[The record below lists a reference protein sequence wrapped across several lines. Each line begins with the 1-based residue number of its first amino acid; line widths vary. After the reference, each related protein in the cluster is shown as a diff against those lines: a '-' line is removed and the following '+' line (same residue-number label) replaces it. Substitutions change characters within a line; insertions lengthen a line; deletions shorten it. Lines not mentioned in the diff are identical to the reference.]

1 MIHYRNYK
9 WRKFNKVKKSKTFAR
24 KIVAIV
30 LAVLMAMST
39 FTGVLTVYAK
49 STDSGHDNELAANF
63 MTWAETTD
71 NQTCE
76 ALLDWV
82 DDTLN
87 KANIA
92 PIKVNL
98 NYVVVNI
105 NLNGYLDSVDG
116 ALNLVSQVNG
126 LLNSYKGLVGGDVAN
141 LYLNPI
147 ADLESTNE
155 PSVVTSKCG
164 SSYRAVNN
172 AKDIVMA
179 LAETIYW
186 NSNDDKSSKRS
197 NKNVIGQFI
206 KGKLSLGLVN
216 GAVDVYG
223 LIGNLLNMWDGY
235 ESNLVYNMLA
245 QAILTKTSWFTE
257 AEVADFQAYLQ
268 DNSKGTK
275 WNFDEQLLTKLTS
288 EFISKISVEMTYALE
303 RKENTDGTVT
313 YEPTDSSKT
322 RYSKIL
328 KYLSNNNLSEND
340 KNIAKASEA
349 LGYDPNLRYDK
360 NGNGMIYLF
369 RYGNANG
376 GEDTLTLS
384 PTDKFYDIL
393 NKALKIVW
401 KTTLKPTL
409 RTMRVNN
416 SMDWY
421 KGHGGNFD
429 NVYYYWLA
437 SQNNMIDHEKWEN
450 NYTPEKFD
458 KFLKAK
464 YADYNCSDPQEFRD
478 LIEATFDYDRAEVEN
493 PKYNWRDVA
502 ASNDYI
508 TAEGRK
514 ESILFGKLRYS
525 PLADKVFNM
534 QTGPINLYFMQTG
547 FDNLETFIDNYV
559 DGKTSYPNI
568 VAALN
573 NGLVAAVKDLF
584 PNSTNIGLG
593 RNNHVDT
600 NLTRPVLAETGTNP
614 GISEIASTLV
624 SNTMKIFEYA
634 ANAADENILSAFY
647 HNKQITD
654 KTSSTHLT
662 EANFEEAMI
671 PLLVGCIKIVD
682 ATKSIHN
689 EDFDMAKS
697 AEDVAYLALRE
708 HLSYSQPKKNYDKL
722 VTTAS
727 GSYAAAYD
735 VNGDGNK
742 SMFEDAILP
751 MCRDAVGYLLSSI
764 VPCRDKKGNV
774 WDFEKSDPVSDKT
787 TLFDLLNSVV
797 CYYASTEKFT
807 EPSYNK
813 ISSETYGKGVAALL
827 GVVDESGA
835 CLVKMSNSLWE
846 NLSVIA
852 NKIWPTIGTL
862 QYGTASKAG
871 QANAEELIYD
881 TVVKSLI
888 NISDT
893 HGTEKTR
900 GLTTIVKQLLT
911 IFTAEPIMN
920 KGVDVLIYD
929 DVVASLVNS
938 IFGAKVSGQAYKKV
952 IPTSTDMNTTT
963 PFDSLVNEAVF
974 ARYKGDGSNENGV
987 LGILISNIYCAFGG
1001 VTAVTNKTRGDGCWQ
1016 GAMFA
1021 VKAVSYFVNG
1031 FLPQL
1036 GDHKFGAASISVND
1050 PSRSNF
1056 SYGDDITN
1064 TYVTVKNESV
1074 GLNRFYKDANGNV
1087 TVDDRYFIEVTDL
1100 TSDSSSIR
1108 VNAPKGVIAPEK
1120 SVRVQVM
1127 GKYPE
1132 ESQIV
1137 KFTLNYNIYKG
1148 TTTNPKKQLKYS
1160 NQTAVCYL
1168 NLSSDKGWYGTLTDA
1183 DTGTGTVFS
1192 VEGSQTAGD
1201 YGNKL
1206 DKMVLS
1212 STNPAQAETIGINV
1226 FDIDGVYDADK
1237 NNMARS
1243 TYTTETI
1250 NNVEYVEATNVDKY
1264 DYRLDTVDADGN
1276 ILKKGEWVCGDAV
1289 NVNGVTVYKGYTLDE
1304 VKQYTQ
1310 PNGKPIAGA
1319 VTRTHVA
1326 ASVKKGETNAAL
1338 KPIYDSNGNVESVGI
1353 APNAIV
1359 NDCATAASPI
1369 NGINFVS
1376 FKGVEADFKKWMKV
1390 QEQVSSIAAGD
1401 YTINLKGYSG
1411 TSTNIDLGAPI
1422 SVTVADT
1429 SGADTLQRAYQNA
1442 SAQINAY
1449 QPKDYKDY
1457 SSSNNSSVTYTA
1469 IQDVFT
1475 NVLNTIALA
1484 PTEENAKTLSATT
1497 ETVAAT
1503 STVKSTTG
1511 DPAYKPATTVSD
1523 KVEGKFYKK
1532 GNYYYLDENCKFP
1545 VFSNQLITDSDV
1557 TNGKDVLGRK
1567 VEKQGDVYYLVND
1580 YVYEK
1585 AWDAT
1590 TYAYPYYGTT
1600 NKIAKYESGKDIDGN
1615 PIMSN
1620 YYSKE
1625 EHSYYNSNGTKVN
1638 ASDTWAYTYVNTQ
1651 TITKP
1656 NDGKEY
1662 RSVYAQFQ
1670 DYMTYNINQTLTK
1683 IDTSSMAGITGEGGL
1698 MEERSG
1704 KESINYNVE
1713 SYEKMVQVAKEAE
1726 ALVTNTGELD
1736 ENGKSIYST
1745 TATSAQL
1752 KEAVQSYKD
1761 YNARVVARGY
1771 EGEKLE
1777 AELAHL
1783 TGTTKANITATFDE
1797 NPTTKEVTNGVVMMT
1812 AGTPKYGKI
1821 VNGKLVNSGSTVY
1834 SDVTWTNYVNA
1845 LAKAVKVA
1853 KDAKPENISGTYE
1866 AKKNLVIAENALEEP
1881 KAVTTYT
1888 VTGVIT
1894 EAVDGTG
1901 TAGTYG
1907 LRATLYNGSQELG
1920 RADSNGKFTIELP
1933 IGETTTVT
1941 VKATNGIAR
1950 KVTFTEAKE
1959 NVQIGI
1965 IAIDY
1970 NGDGK
1975 VNSTDVALAS
1985 KTKEIGTK
1993 ITVDQFKS
2001 ILKSGVNYA
2010 TLS

>member
-1 MIHYRNYK
+1 M
-9 WRKFNKVKKSKTFAR
+9 KKSKTFAR

-384 PTDKFYDIL
+384 PTDKFYDIV

-437 SQNNMIDHEKWEN
+437 SQNNMIDHDKWEN

-871 QANAEELIYD
+871 QANAEELVYD

-952 IPTSTDMNTTT
+952 IPTSTDMNTST

-1276 ILKKGEWVCGDAV
+1276 ILKKGKWVCGDAV

-1326 ASVKKGETNAAL
+1326 ASVKKGESNVAL

-1411 TSTNIDLGAPI
+1411 TSTNINLGAPI

-1532 GNYYYLDENCKFP
+1532 GNYYYLDENYKFP

-1600 NKIAKYESGKDIDGN
+1600 NKIAQYESGKDIDGN

-1638 ASDTWAYTYVNTQ
+1638 ASDTWEYTYVNTQ

-1656 NDGKEY
+1656 NDGNEY

-1726 ALVTNTGELD
+1726 ALVTNTGEMD
-1736 ENGKSIYST
+1736 ENGKYIYST

-1920 RADSNGKFTIELP
+1920 RSDSNGKFTIELP
-1933 IGETTTVT
+1933 IGETATVT

-1985 KTKEIGTK
+1985 KTDEIGKK

>member
-1 MIHYRNYK
+1 M
-9 WRKFNKVKKSKTFAR
+9 KKSKTFAR

-116 ALNLVSQVNG
+116 ALNLVGQVNG

-147 ADLESTNE
+147 ADLAHTEEANL
-155 PSVVTSKCG
+155 VTSKCG

-257 AEVADFQAYLQ
+257 AEVANFQAYLQ

-384 PTDKFYDIL
+384 PTDKFYDIV

-871 QANAEELIYD
+871 QANAEELVYD

-1411 TSTNIDLGAPI
+1411 TSTNINLGAPI

-1532 GNYYYLDENCKFP
+1532 GNYYYLDENYKFP

-1600 NKIAKYESGKDIDGN
+1600 NKIAQYESGKDIDGN

-1726 ALVTNTGELD
+1726 ALVTNTGEMD
-1736 ENGKSIYST
+1736 ENGKYIYST

>member
-147 ADLESTNE
+147 ADLAHTEEANL
-155 PSVVTSKCG
+155 VTSKCG

-257 AEVADFQAYLQ
+257 AEVANFQAYLQ

-437 SQNNMIDHEKWEN
+437 SQNNMIDHDKWEN

-871 QANAEELIYD
+871 QANAEELVYD

-1074 GLNRFYKDANGNV
+1074 GLNRFYKDANGDV
-1087 TVDDRYFIEVTDL
+1087 TVDDRYFIDVTDL
-1100 TSDSSSIR
+1100 TSDTSSIR

-1132 ESQIV
+1132 ESKIV

-1250 NNVEYVEATNVDKY
+1250 NGVEYVEATNVDKY

-1276 ILKKGEWVCGDAV
+1276 IVKKGEWVCGDAV

-1401 YTINLKGYSG
+1401 YTINLNGYSG
-1411 TSTNIDLGAPI
+1411 TSTNINLGAPI

-1532 GNYYYLDENCKFP
+1532 GNYYYLDENYKFP

-1600 NKIAKYESGKDIDGN
+1600 NKIAQYESGKDIDGN

-1683 IDTSSMAGITGEGGL
+1683 IDTSSMAGITSEGGL

-1726 ALVTNTGELD
+1726 ALVTNTGEMD
-1736 ENGKSIYST
+1736 ENGKYIYST

-1985 KTKEIGTK
+1985 KTDEIGKK

>member
-1 MIHYRNYK
+1 M
-9 WRKFNKVKKSKTFAR
+9 KKSKTFAR

-126 LLNSYKGLVGGDVAN
+126 LLDSYKGLVGGDVAN
-141 LYLNPI
+141 IYLNPI
-147 ADLESTNE
+147 ADLKSTNE
-155 PSVVTSKCG
+155 ASVVTSKCG
-164 SSYRAVNN
+164 SSYRAVND

-268 DNSKGTK
+268 DNSKGKK
-275 WNFDEQLLTKLTS
+275 WNFDDQLLTKLTS

-328 KYLSNNNLSEND
+328 KYLSNNNLTEND

-384 PTDKFYDIL
+384 PNDKFYDIL

-437 SQNNMIDHEKWEN
+437 SQNNMIDHDKWEN
-450 NYTPEKFD
+450 NYTPEKFN
-458 KFLKAK
+458 KFLEAK
-464 YADYNCSDPQEFRD
+464 YADYNCSDAQEFRD

-593 RNNHVDT
+593 RNNHVDK

-647 HNKQITD
+647 HNNNITD

-708 HLSYSQPKKNYDKL
+708 HLSYSQPKKDYDQL

-764 VPCRDKKGNV
+764 VPCRDKNGNV
-774 WDFEKSDPVSDKT
+774 WDFDKSDPVSDKT

-797 CYYASTEKFT
+797 CYYASTEKFI

-827 GVVDESGA
+827 GVVDENGE
-835 CLVKMSNSLWE
+835 CLVKMSNSLWK
-846 NLSVIA
+846 NLSEIA

-871 QANAEELIYD
+871 HADAYELVYD

-920 KGVDVLIYD
+920 KGIDILIYD

-1001 VTAVTNKTRGDGCWQ
+1001 VTAVTNKTRGDGAWQ

-1074 GLNRFYKDANGNV
+1074 GLNRFYKNAEGNV

-1108 VNAPKGVIAPEK
+1108 VNAPKGIIAPEK
-1120 SVRVQVM
+1120 SVRVQVQ

-1132 ESQIV
+1132 ASQIV

-1148 TTTNPKKQLKYS
+1148 TTTNPTKQLKYS

-1183 DTGTGTVFS
+1183 DTVTGTVFS
-1192 VEGSQTAGD
+1192 NEGSQSAGD
-1201 YGNKL
+1201 NGNKL

-1237 NNMARS
+1237 NGMARS

-1250 NNVEYVEATNVDKY
+1250 NDVEYVEATNVDKY

-1310 PNGKPIAGA
+1310 PNGKPIQGA

-1411 TSTNIDLGAPI
+1411 TTTNIDLGAPV

-1457 SSSNNSSVTYTA
+1457 SSANNSSVTYTA
-1469 IQDVFT
+1469 MQEVFT

-1484 PTEENAKTLSATT
+1484 PTEENAKKLSATT

-1532 GNYYYLDENCKFP
+1532 GNYYYLDENYKFP

-1600 NKIAKYESGKDIDGN
+1600 NKIAQYESGKDIDGN

-1625 EHSYYNSNGTKVN
+1625 EHSYYNSLGTKVN
-1638 ASDTWAYTYVNTQ
+1638 ASDTWEYTYVNTK

-1704 KESINYNVE
+1704 KESINYDVE

-1726 ALVTNTGELD
+1726 ALVTNTGDMD
-1736 ENGKSIYST
+1736 ENGKYIYST

-1797 NPTTKEVTNGVVMMT
+1797 NETTKEVTNGVVKMT

-1821 VNGKLVNSGSTVY
+1821 VNGQLVNSGSTVY

-1853 KDAKPENISGTYE
+1853 KDAKPENISGTYQ

-1907 LRATLYNGSQELG
+1907 LRATLYNGSEELG
-1920 RADSNGKFTIELP
+1920 RSDSTGKFTIELP

-1941 VKATNGIAR
+1941 VKTTNGIAR

-1985 KTKEIGTK
+1985 KTDEIGKK

>member
-1 MIHYRNYK
+1 M
-9 WRKFNKVKKSKTFAR
+9 KKSKTFAR

-147 ADLESTNE
+147 ADLAHTEEANL
-155 PSVVTSKCG
+155 VTSKCG

-257 AEVADFQAYLQ
+257 AEVANFQAYLQ

-437 SQNNMIDHEKWEN
+437 SQNNMIDHDKWEN

-1036 GDHKFGAASISVND
+1036 RDHKFGAASISVND

-1250 NNVEYVEATNVDKY
+1250 NGVEYVEATNVDKY

-1326 ASVKKGETNAAL
+1326 ASVKKGESNAAL

-1411 TSTNIDLGAPI
+1411 TSTNINLGAPI

-1532 GNYYYLDENCKFP
+1532 GNYYYLDENYKFP

-1726 ALVTNTGELD
+1726 ALVTNTGEMD
-1736 ENGKSIYST
+1736 ENGKYIYST

>member
-1 MIHYRNYK
+1 M
-9 WRKFNKVKKSKTFAR
+9 KKSKTFAR

-147 ADLESTNE
+147 ANLAHTEEANL
-155 PSVVTSKCG
+155 VTSKCG

-186 NSNDDKSSKRS
+186 NSNDDKTSKRS

-275 WNFDEQLLTKLTS
+275 WNFDDQLLTKLTS

-328 KYLSNNNLSEND
+328 KYLSDNNLSEND

-437 SQNNMIDHEKWEN
+437 SQNNMIDQTNWEN
-450 NYTPEKFD
+450 NYTPD
-458 KFLKAK
+458 KFNKFLEAK
-464 YADYNCSDPQEFRD
+464 YADYNCSDAQEFRD

-584 PNSTNIGLG
+584 PNSPNIGLG

-647 HNKQITD
+647 HNNNITD

-708 HLSYSQPKKNYDKL
+708 HLSYSQPKKDYDKL

-764 VPCRDKKGNV
+764 VPCRDKNGKV
-774 WDFEKSDPVSDKT
+774 WDFDKSDPVSDKT

-827 GVVDESGA
+827 GVVDENGE
-835 CLVKMSNSLWE
+835 CLVKMSNSLWQ
-846 NLSVIA
+846 NLSEIA

-871 QANAEELIYD
+871 HADAYELVYD

-1001 VTAVTNKTRGDGCWQ
+1001 VTAVTNKTRGDGAWQ

-1074 GLNRFYKDANGNV
+1074 GLNRFYKNANGDV
-1087 TVDDRYFIEVTDL
+1087 TVDDRYFIDVTDL

-1108 VNAPKGVIAPEK
+1108 VNAPKGIIAPEK
-1120 SVRVQVM
+1120 SVRVQVQ

-1132 ESQIV
+1132 ASQIV

-1168 NLSSDKGWYGTLTDA
+1168 NLSSDKGWYGTLTDP
-1183 DTGTGTVFS
+1183 DTVSGTVFS
-1192 VEGSQTAGD
+1192 NEGSQSAGEN
-1201 YGNKL
+1201 GFKL

-1250 NNVEYVEATNVDKY
+1250 NDVEYVEATNVDKY

-1326 ASVKKGETNAAL
+1326 ASVKKGESNAAL

-1353 APNAIV
+1353 APNAVV

-1376 FKGVEADFKKWMKV
+1376 FKGVEAEFKKWMKV
-1390 QEQVSSIAAGD
+1390 QDQVSSIAAGD

-1411 TSTNIDLGAPI
+1411 TTTNIDLGAPV

-1585 AWDAT
+1585 AWDTT
-1590 TYAYPYYGTT
+1590 TYTYPYYGTT
-1600 NKIAKYESGKDIDGN
+1600 NKIAQYESGKDVDGN

-1704 KESINYNVE
+1704 KESINYDVE

-1726 ALVTNTGELD
+1726 ALVTNTGEMD
-1736 ENGKSIYST
+1736 ENGKYIYST

-1752 KEAVQSYKD
+1752 QEAVQSYKD

-1920 RADSNGKFTIELP
+1920 RSDSNGKFTIELP

-1941 VKATNGIAR
+1941 VKTTNGIAR

-1985 KTKEIGTK
+1985 KTKEIGQK

>member
-1074 GLNRFYKDANGNV
+1074 GLNRFYKDANGDV
-1087 TVDDRYFIEVTDL
+1087 TVDDRYFIDVTDL
-1100 TSDSSSIR
+1100 TSDTSSIR

-1132 ESQIV
+1132 ESKIV

-1276 ILKKGEWVCGDAV
+1276 ILKKGKWVCGDAV

-1532 GNYYYLDENCKFP
+1532 GNYYYLDENYKFP

-1600 NKIAKYESGKDIDGN
+1600 NKIAQYESGKDIDGN

-1726 ALVTNTGELD
+1726 ALVTNTGEMD
-1736 ENGKSIYST
+1736 ENGKYIYST

-1888 VTGVIT
+1888 VTGAIT

-1985 KTKEIGTK
+1985 KTDEIGKK

>member
-1 MIHYRNYK
+1 M
-9 WRKFNKVKKSKTFAR
+9 KKSKTFAR

-257 AEVADFQAYLQ
+257 AEVANFQAYLQ

-303 RKENTDGTVT
+303 RKESTDGTVT

-437 SQNNMIDHEKWEN
+437 SQNNMIDHDKWEN

-871 QANAEELIYD
+871 QANAEELVYD

-1326 ASVKKGETNAAL
+1326 ASVKKGETNAAF

-1411 TSTNIDLGAPI
+1411 TSTNINLGAPI

-1532 GNYYYLDENCKFP
+1532 GNYYYLDENYKFP

-1638 ASDTWAYTYVNTQ
+1638 ASDTWEYTYVNTQ

-1726 ALVTNTGELD
+1726 ALVTNTGEMD
-1736 ENGKSIYST
+1736 ENGKYIYST

>member
-1 MIHYRNYK
+1 M
-9 WRKFNKVKKSKTFAR
+9 
-24 KIVAIV
+24 
-30 LAVLMAMST
+30 
-39 FTGVLTVYAK
+39 LTVYAK

-147 ADLESTNE
+147 ADLAHTEEANL
-155 PSVVTSKCG
+155 VTSKCG

-186 NSNDDKSSKRS
+186 NSNDDKTSKRS

-275 WNFDEQLLTKLTS
+275 WNFDDQLLTKLTS

-328 KYLSNNNLSEND
+328 KYLSDNNLSEND

-437 SQNNMIDHEKWEN
+437 SQNNMIDQTNWEN
-450 NYTPEKFD
+450 NYTPD
-458 KFLKAK
+458 KFNKFLEAK
-464 YADYNCSDPQEFRD
+464 YADYNCSDAQEFRD

-584 PNSTNIGLG
+584 PNSPNIGLG

-647 HNKQITD
+647 HNNNITD

-708 HLSYSQPKKNYDKL
+708 HLSYSQPKKDYDKL

-764 VPCRDKKGNV
+764 VPCRDKNGKV
-774 WDFEKSDPVSDKT
+774 WDFDKSDPVSDKT

-827 GVVDESGA
+827 GVVDENGE
-835 CLVKMSNSLWE
+835 CLVKMSNSLWQ
-846 NLSVIA
+846 NLSEIA

-871 QANAEELIYD
+871 HADAYELVYD

-1001 VTAVTNKTRGDGCWQ
+1001 VTAVTNKTRGDGAWQ

-1074 GLNRFYKDANGNV
+1074 GLNRFYKNANGDV
-1087 TVDDRYFIEVTDL
+1087 TVDDRYFIDVTDL

-1108 VNAPKGVIAPEK
+1108 VNAPKGIIAPEK
-1120 SVRVQVM
+1120 SVRVQVQ

-1132 ESQIV
+1132 ASQIV

-1168 NLSSDKGWYGTLTDA
+1168 NLSSDKGWYGTLTDP
-1183 DTGTGTVFS
+1183 DTVSGTVFS
-1192 VEGSQTAGD
+1192 NEGSQSAGEN
-1201 YGNKL
+1201 GFKL

-1250 NNVEYVEATNVDKY
+1250 NDVEYVEATNVDKY

-1326 ASVKKGETNAAL
+1326 ASVKKGESNAAL

-1353 APNAIV
+1353 APNAVV

-1376 FKGVEADFKKWMKV
+1376 FKGVEAEFKKWMKV
-1390 QEQVSSIAAGD
+1390 QDQVSSIAAGD

-1411 TSTNIDLGAPI
+1411 TTTNIDLGAPV

-1585 AWDAT
+1585 AWDTT
-1590 TYAYPYYGTT
+1590 TYTYPYYGTT
-1600 NKIAKYESGKDIDGN
+1600 NKIAQYESGKDVDGN

-1704 KESINYNVE
+1704 KESINYDVE

-1726 ALVTNTGELD
+1726 ALVTNTGEMD
-1736 ENGKSIYST
+1736 ENGKYIYST

-1752 KEAVQSYKD
+1752 QEAVQSYKD

-1920 RADSNGKFTIELP
+1920 RSDSNGKFTIELP

-1941 VKATNGIAR
+1941 VKTTNGIAR

-1985 KTKEIGTK
+1985 KTKEIGQK

>member
-1 MIHYRNYK
+1 M
-9 WRKFNKVKKSKTFAR
+9 KKSKTFAR

-49 STDSGHDNELAANF
+49 STDDGHDNNLAANF

-92 PIKVNL
+92 PIKVSL

-116 ALNLVSQVNG
+116 ALDLVSQVNG
-126 LLNSYKGLVGGDVAN
+126 LVNQYKGLVGGDVAN
-141 LYLNPI
+141 IYLNPI
-147 ADLESTNE
+147 ADLKSTNDANL
-155 PSVVTSKCG
+155 VTSKCQK
-164 SSYRAVNN
+164 SYRAVND

-186 NSNDDKSSKRS
+186 NSNDDKSSKRD

-206 KGKLSLGLVN
+206 KGNLNLGIVN

-223 LIGNLLNMWDGY
+223 LIGGIGGLNMWSGY
-235 ESNLVYNMLA
+235 QSNLVYNILA
-245 QAILTKTSWFTE
+245 QLILTKTNWFTE
-257 AEVADFQAYLQ
+257 SEIADFQAYLQ
-268 DNSKGTK
+268 NNNNGTK

-303 RKENTDGTVT
+303 RKESTDGTVT
-313 YEPTDSSKT
+313 YEPTDSSKS
-322 RYSKIL
+322 RYSKI
-328 KYLSNNNLSEND
+328 KDYLAKNNLSEND
-340 KNIAKASEA
+340 KNIATASTA

-369 RYGNANG
+369 RYGNSDG

-384 PTDKFYDIL
+384 PTDKFYDIV
-393 NKALKIVW
+393 NKALKLVW

-437 SQNNMIDHEKWEN
+437 SQDGMLDKSNWEN
-450 NYTPEKFD
+450 NYTQEKFN
-458 KFLKAK
+458 KFLEAK
-464 YADYNCSDPQEFRD
+464 YADYDCSDAEEFRD
-478 LIEATFDYDRAEVEN
+478 KVERTFEYDRTEVED
-493 PKYNWRDVA
+493 PQYNWRDVSK
-502 ASNDYI
+502 SNDYI
-508 TAEGRK
+508 TDEGRK

-584 PNSTNIGLG
+584 PDSTNIGLG
-593 RNNHVDT
+593 KNNQVET
-600 NLTRPVLAETGTNP
+600 NLTRPVMAETGTNP
-614 GISEIASTLV
+614 TVSEIASTLV
-624 SNTMKIFEYA
+624 SNTMKMFEYA

-647 HNKQITD
+647 HNNKITD

-671 PLLVGCIKIVD
+671 PLLIGCIKIID
-682 ATKSIHN
+682 GTKSIHD

-697 AEDVAYLALRE
+697 AEGVAYVVLRE
-708 HLSYSQPKKNYDKL
+708 YLSFAQPKKDYDQL

-727 GSYAAAYD
+727 GSYEAAVD

-764 VPCRDKKGNV
+764 VPCRKANGDV
-774 WDFEKSDPVSDKT
+774 WNFEESDPVKDKT
-787 TLFDLLNSVV
+787 TLFEILNSVV
-797 CYYASTEKFT
+797 CYYASTEEFT

-813 ISSETYGKGVAALL
+813 ITSKTYGKGVAALL
-827 GVVDESGA
+827 GVVDSNGA
-835 CLVKMSNSLWE
+835 CLVKMSNSLWD

-862 QYGTASKAG
+862 QYGTADKAG
-871 QANAEELIYD
+871 KADAYDLIYD
-881 TVVKSLI
+881 TVIKSLI

-893 HGTEKTR
+893 HGTEKTM
-900 GLTTIVKQLLT
+900 GITTIVKQLLT
-911 IFTAEPIMN
+911 IFTADPIMN
-920 KGVDVLIYD
+920 KGIDVLIYD

-938 IFGAKVSGQAYKKV
+938 IFGAKVSGQLYPEV
-952 IPTSTDMNTTT
+952 IPTSTEMGTTT
-963 PFDSLVNEAVF
+963 PFDRLVDQAVF
-974 ARYKGDGSNENGV
+974 AKYKGNSTHENGV

-1001 VTAVTNKTRGDGCWQ
+1001 YTAVQSQTRGDGAWQ

-1036 GDHKFGAASISVND
+1036 RDHQFGAASISVND

-1074 GLNRFYKDANGNV
+1074 GLNRFYKDAAGNV
-1087 TVDDRYFIEVTDL
+1087 TMDDRYFIEVTGL
-1100 TSDSSSIR
+1100 TSSSSSIR
-1108 VNAPKGVIAPEK
+1108 VNAPTGVIAPEK
-1120 SVRVQVM
+1120 SVRVAVQ

-1132 ESQIV
+1132 ESQTV
-1137 KFTLNYNIYKG
+1137 KFTLTYNIYKG
-1148 TTTNPKKQLKYS
+1148 TSTTPKKELKYS

-1168 NLSSDKGWYGTLTDA
+1168 NLSSTKGWYGTLTDS
-1183 DTGTGTVFS
+1183 DTDTGTVFT
-1192 VEGSQTAGD
+1192 EDGAQEAGSNG
-1201 YGNKL
+1201 YKLNKII
-1206 DKMVLS
+1206 LS
-1212 STNPAQAETIGINV
+1212 STNPAQAETIGINL
-1226 FDIDGVYDADK
+1226 FDIDGVYAIDK
-1237 NNMARS
+1237 NNMAYT
-1243 TYTTETI
+1243 TYATETI
-1250 NNVEYVEATNVDKY
+1250 NDKQYVEATNVDKY

-1276 ILKKGEWVCGDAV
+1276 ILQKGEWVCGDAV
-1289 NVNGVTVYKGYTLDE
+1289 DVNGVTVYKGYTLDE
-1304 VKQYTQ
+1304 VKQHTEKD
-1310 PNGKPIAGA
+1310 GKPIAGA

-1326 ASVKKGETNAAL
+1326 TSVEMGKTNDAF
-1338 KPIYDSNGNVESVGI
+1338 KPIYDANGNVESAGI
-1353 APNAIV
+1353 ATDAIV
-1359 NDCATAASPI
+1359 NECATAASPI
-1369 NGINFVS
+1369 KGINFAS
-1376 FKGVEADFKKWMKV
+1376 LKGVEASYKKWMKV
-1390 QEQVSSIAAGD
+1390 QDQVSSISAGD
-1401 YTINLKGYSG
+1401 YTMNLKGYYDG
-1411 TSTNIDLGAPI
+1411 TADIDLGDPVD
-1422 SVTVADT
+1422 VTVADT

-1442 SAQINAY
+1442 SAQINPY
-1449 QPKDYKDY
+1449 QPKDYQDY
-1457 SSSNNSSVTYTA
+1457 SSASNSSVTYNAVQT
-1469 IQDVFT
+1469 VFT

-1484 PTEENAKTLSATT
+1484 PTEKNAKTFAATT
-1497 ETVAAT
+1497 ETAAAT
-1503 STVKSTTG
+1503 STTTSTTG
-1511 DPAYKPATTVSD
+1511 DPAYKPATTVS
-1523 KVEGKFYKK
+1523 KAVEGKFHKK
-1532 GNYYYLDENCKFP
+1532 GNYYYLDEDYKFP
-1545 VFSNQLITDSDV
+1545 VFSNELVTDSDV
-1557 TNGKDVLGRK
+1557 TGGKDVLGRK

-1585 AWDAT
+1585 EWDAT
-1590 TYAYPYYGTT
+1590 TYAYPYYATT
-1600 NKIAKYESGKDIDGN
+1600 DKVAQYESGKDEDGN
-1615 PIMSN
+1615 PIMKN

-1625 EHSYYNSNGTKVN
+1625 EHSYYASNGMKVN
-1638 ASDTWAYTYVNTQ
+1638 PSDNWEYTYVNTQ

-1656 NDGKEY
+1656 NDGNEY
-1662 RSVYAQFQ
+1662 RSIYAQLQ
-1670 DYMTYNINQTLTK
+1670 DYMTYNINQTLLK
-1683 IDTSSMAGITGEGGL
+1683 IDTSSMSGITGEDGL

-1726 ALVTNTGELD
+1726 ALVTNTGEKD
-1736 ENGKSIYST
+1736 ENGRDIYTT

-1797 NPTTKEVTNGVVMMT
+1797 DEKTKEVTNGVVKMT
-1812 AGTPKYGKI
+1812 TGTPKYGKI
-1821 VNGKLVNSGSTVY
+1821 VNGQLANSGDTVY

-1853 KDAKPENISGTYE
+1853 QDAEGENISGTYN

-1901 TAGTYG
+1901 TAGTYA
-1907 LRATLYNGSQELG
+1907 LRNAKLYNGSDELG
-1920 RADSNGKFTIELP
+1920 KTDANGKFSIELP

-1941 VKATNGIAR
+1941 VKAANGIDR

-1965 IAIDY
+1965 VAIDY

-1975 VNSTDVALAS
+1975 VNSTDVVLAS
-1985 KTKEIGTK
+1985 KAKEVGTK
-1993 ITVDQFKS
+1993 ITAAQFKA
-2001 ILKSGVNYA
+2001 IMKSGVKYA

>member
-303 RKENTDGTVT
+303 RKESTDGTVT

-384 PTDKFYDIL
+384 PTDKFYDIV

-437 SQNNMIDHEKWEN
+437 SQNNMIDHDKWEN

-871 QANAEELIYD
+871 QANAEELVYD

-1250 NNVEYVEATNVDKY
+1250 NGVEYVEATNVDKY

-1326 ASVKKGETNAAL
+1326 ASVKKGESNVAL

-1411 TSTNIDLGAPI
+1411 TSTNINLGAPI

-1532 GNYYYLDENCKFP
+1532 GNYYYLDENYKFP

-1600 NKIAKYESGKDIDGN
+1600 NKIAQYESGKDIDGN

-1726 ALVTNTGELD
+1726 ALVTNTGEMD
-1736 ENGKSIYST
+1736 ENGKYIYST

>member
-1 MIHYRNYK
+1 M
-9 WRKFNKVKKSKTFAR
+9 KKSKTFAR

-437 SQNNMIDHEKWEN
+437 SQNNMIDHDKWEN

-871 QANAEELIYD
+871 QANAEELVYD

-1074 GLNRFYKDANGNV
+1074 GLNRFYKDANGDV
-1087 TVDDRYFIEVTDL
+1087 TVDDRYFIDVTDL
-1100 TSDSSSIR
+1100 TSDTSSIR

-1132 ESQIV
+1132 ESKIV

-1411 TSTNIDLGAPI
+1411 TSTNINLGAPI

-1532 GNYYYLDENCKFP
+1532 GNYYYLDENYKFP

-1638 ASDTWAYTYVNTQ
+1638 ASDTWEYTYVNTQ

-1726 ALVTNTGELD
+1726 ALVTNTGEMD
-1736 ENGKSIYST
+1736 ENGKYIYST

>member
-1 MIHYRNYK
+1 M
-9 WRKFNKVKKSKTFAR
+9 KKSKTFAR

-147 ADLESTNE
+147 ADLAHTEEANL
-155 PSVVTSKCG
+155 VTSKCG

-384 PTDKFYDIL
+384 PTDKFYDIV

-437 SQNNMIDHEKWEN
+437 SQNNMIDHDKWEN

-871 QANAEELIYD
+871 QANAEELVYD

-1276 ILKKGEWVCGDAV
+1276 ILKKGKWVCGDAV

-1411 TSTNIDLGAPI
+1411 TSTNINLGAPI

-1532 GNYYYLDENCKFP
+1532 GNYYYLDENYKFP

-1600 NKIAKYESGKDIDGN
+1600 NKIAQYESGKDIDGN

-1638 ASDTWAYTYVNTQ
+1638 ASDTWEYTYVNTQ

-1656 NDGKEY
+1656 NDGNEY

-1726 ALVTNTGELD
+1726 ALVTNTGEMD
-1736 ENGKSIYST
+1736 ENGKYIYST

-1985 KTKEIGTK
+1985 KTDEIGKK

>member
-1 MIHYRNYK
+1 M
-9 WRKFNKVKKSKTFAR
+9 KKSKTFAR

-384 PTDKFYDIL
+384 PTDKFYDIV

-437 SQNNMIDHEKWEN
+437 SQNNMIDHDKWEN

-871 QANAEELIYD
+871 QANAEELVYD

-1074 GLNRFYKDANGNV
+1074 GLNRFYKNANGDV

-1226 FDIDGVYDADK
+1226 FDIDGVYNADK

-1326 ASVKKGETNAAL
+1326 ASVKKGESNAAL

-1390 QEQVSSIAAGD
+1390 QDQVSSIAAGD

-1532 GNYYYLDENCKFP
+1532 GNYYYLDENYKFP

-1600 NKIAKYESGKDIDGN
+1600 NKIAQYESGKDIDGN

-1726 ALVTNTGELD
+1726 ALVTNTGEMD
-1736 ENGKSIYST
+1736 ENGKYIYST